1 MLYSEELRSYRV
13 KELSQMLYSEEL
25 RSYRVK
31 ELSQM
36 PRWR

>member
-1 MLYSEELRSYRV
+1 MLYGEELRSYRV